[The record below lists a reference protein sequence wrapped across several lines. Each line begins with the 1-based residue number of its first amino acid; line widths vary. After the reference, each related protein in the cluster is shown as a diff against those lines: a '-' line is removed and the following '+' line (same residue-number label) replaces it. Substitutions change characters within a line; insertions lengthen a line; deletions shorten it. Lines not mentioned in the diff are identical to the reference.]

1 MNYKGI
7 KESTLKYI
15 ALISMFIDHIGA
27 FVLSFYI
34 KDKLPGGFS
43 MTSLLRSGEP
53 IQVGYFLIRAVGR
66 LAFPLFCFMI
76 VEGLVHT
83 KSRIKYAGRLLIFAL
98 ISEVPFDLANKHEFW
113 YPKYQNVFFT
123 LFLGMVAIWGLS
135 YAKQE
140 MKKCITGK
148 GTSILKFLSPIC
160 VAMLVSCSA
169 VLLADEIHTD
179 YGMGGVL
186 CIITMYLIYDMY
198 IETWTRNKAYCMTM
212 LSGVIVLSSFNNF
225 ELFAFLDVAIIAFY
239 MGERGKVSKY
249 FFYAFYPAHILVL
262 YFACRYILG

>member
-1 MNYKGI
+1 MKTI
-7 KESTLKYI
+7 KQSTLKYI
-15 ALISMFIDHIGA
+15 AIITMFIDHIGA
-27 FVLSFYI
+27 FILRHEVNAKYPAGM
-34 KDKLPGGFS
+34 KMGDMPGTGDP
-43 MTSLLRSGEP
+43 LL
-53 IQVGYFLIRAVGR
+53 ITYFIIRAIGR
-66 LAFPLFCFMI
+66 LAFPLFCFML
-76 VEGLVHT
+76 VEGLFHT
-83 KSRIKYAGRLLIFAL
+83 KSKFKYATRLLIFAL

-148 GTSILKFLSPIC
+148 ETSILKFLSPIC

-186 CIITMYLIYDMY
+186 CIIIMYLIYDMY

-212 LSGVIVLSSFNNF
+212 LSGVVVLASFNNF
-225 ELFAFLDVAIIAFY
+225 EAFAFLDVALIAFY
-239 MGERGKVSKY
+239 WGERGKVNKY